1 MPKTRTV
8 VAQHYSVM
16 QCKAA
21 LHGMVSWEFWAED
34 RLFGIGGHRH
44 TWTRQ
49 GIMSLAYLES

>member
-1 MPKTRTV
+1 M
-8 VAQHYSVM
+8 AQHYSVM

-21 LHGMVSWEFWAED
+21 LHGMASWEFWAED
-34 RLFGIGGHRH
+34 RIFGIGGHRH